1 MDFDRFRRPLEPAL
15 RRLMHF
21 YWRFS
26 RGLTLGVRAAVFD
39 PAGRVFLVKHSYV
52 AGWHLPGGGVETG
65 ETIIDSLRR
74 ELHEEG
80 GIELTGVPRLHGIYF
95 NRHVSRRDHVAVYVV
110 REFRQERMP
119 APNHEIIACGFFD
132 PADLPPDATRGT
144 RLRLAE
150 VLQHQAITP
159 DWS

>member
-1 MDFDRFRRPLEPAL
+1 MTLQSLRLTCEPMIRRVF
-15 RRLMHF
+15 HF
-21 YWRFS
+21 YARFA
-26 RGLTLGVRAAVFD
+26 RGMTLGTRAVVID
-39 PAGRVFLVKHSYV
+39 DQGHVFLVKHSYV

-65 ETIIDSLRR
+65 ETILQSLER

-80 GIELTGVPRLHGIYF
+80 GIELTGEPRLHGIYF
-95 NRHVSRRDHVAVYVV
+95 NRHVSRRDHVAVYIV
-110 REFRQERMP
+110 RDFRQERMP

-150 VLQHQAITP
+150 VLQQRPITP

>member
-1 MDFDRFRRPLEPAL
+1 MTLQSLRLICEPMIRRVF
-15 RRLMHF
+15 HF
-21 YWRFS
+21 YARFA
-26 RGLTLGVRAAVFD
+26 RGMTLGTRAVVID
-39 PAGRVFLVKHSYV
+39 GQGHVFLVKHSYV
-52 AGWHLPGGGVETG
+52 PGWHLPGGGVETG
-65 ETIIDSLRR
+65 ETILQSLER

-80 GIELTGVPRLHGIYF
+80 GIELTGEPRLHGIYF

-110 REFRQERMP
+110 RDFRQERMP

-132 PADLPPDATRGT
+132 PANLPPDATRGT

-150 VLQHQAITP
+150 VLQQQAITP